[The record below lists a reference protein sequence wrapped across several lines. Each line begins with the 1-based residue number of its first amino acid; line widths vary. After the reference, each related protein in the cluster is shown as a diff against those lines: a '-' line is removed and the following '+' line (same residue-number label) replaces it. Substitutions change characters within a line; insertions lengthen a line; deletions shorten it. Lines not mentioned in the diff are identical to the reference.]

1 MTNITS
7 IAKALNISPSTV
19 SRALKKPEMVSLKTR
34 NLILHEAKA
43 QGYLTEDKG
52 SVETFKGRDNL
63 IGILVADLNN
73 SFSDQ
78 IVSAV
83 QDVAYAHDFVPLI
96 GCTYE
101 RPAQESKII
110 RQWQDL
116 GLKGIVAMPTHNF
129 SHLESLFSDLKVV
142 LVDRDLENF
151 QADKVL
157 DDNFLG
163 MKLALDHLHE
173 LGHEKIAVLYGSTNV
188 YTFKARSEAAASI
201 KSDCELIE
209 INAVSYEELYMGAFE
224 QLNILFMRDKARRPT
239 AILAS
244 NNAIAAGCLYAASLK
259 GITMSQD
266 LSLIAFGD
274 SHWMRFYPTPVSAVR
289 QPVTQMGTK
298 AAYMLLERIKGN
310 TQEFKTEVLEPMLM
324 PRSSTGQNVA

>member
-116 GLKGIVAMPTHNF
+116 GLKGIGGYF
-129 SHLESLFSDLKVV
+129 LK
-142 LVDRDLENF
+142 R
-151 QADKVL
+151 
-157 DDNFLG
+157 FLYLWAYG
-163 MKLALDHLHE
+163 QSAKLKQGICIGAL
-173 LGHEKIAVLYGSTNV
+173 IFT
-188 YTFKARSEAAASI
+188 
-201 KSDCELIE
+201 
-209 INAVSYEELYMGAFE
+209 VSFH
-224 QLNILFMRDKARRPT
+224 Q
-239 AILAS
+239 
-244 NNAIAAGCLYAASLK
+244 
-259 GITMSQD
+259 
-266 LSLIAFGD
+266 
-274 SHWMRFYPTPVSAVR
+274 
-289 QPVTQMGTK
+289 
-298 AAYMLLERIKGN
+298 
-310 TQEFKTEVLEPMLM
+310 
-324 PRSSTGQNVA
+324 